1 MGRKGSWFSA
11 VKKALIADSKEKKDQ
26 KTRKSKKKWFGKQKN
41 EDVVSSYEE
50 SALVIPVPDTTPAPP
65 PPPLP
70 PKQDVKLA
78 EAENA
83 QSKHV
88 YSVALATAV
97 AAEAAVAA
105 AQAAAEVVR
114 LTAVPAPHHSGK
126 SLQEVA
132 AVKIQTAFRGHLAR
146 RALRALRGLV
156 RLKSLIEGQSV
167 KRQATTTLRCMQ
179 TLARVQSQIRAR
191 RIRMSEENQALQR
204 QLQHKQEKE
213 LEKFKASMG
222 EEWNDST
229 QSKEQVEA
237 KLQSKQEA
245 AIRRER
251 ALAYSFSHQ
260 QMWKNSS
267 KSEHP
272 TFMDPSNPHWGWSWL
287 ERWMAARPWESRSTV
302 DYNDRA
308 SMRSA
313 SSRASMSVGEITK
326 AYTLRDNKPSPRTPT
341 AIKSSRPPSRQ
352 SPSTPFSRAQ
362 SSSSVTGKTP
372 RGNGWGGDEDS
383 RSTFSVQSERF
394 NRRHSIAGSSVRDD
408 ESLASSPSVPS
419 YMTPTKSTKARS
431 RLASPSSNQFDKNG
445 TPSEKGSVSSV
456 KKRLSYPASPA
467 GPRRHSGPPGV
478 DTSSVKGTAVLAKN
492 VSNGGGNR

>member
-1 MGRKGSWFSA
+1 MSTQTTYTFHAKEFVAHCLRAF
-11 VKKALIADSKEKKDQ
+11 ALAL
-26 KTRKSKKKWFGKQKN
+26 QKN

-50 SALVIPVPDTTPAPP
+50 SALVIPAPDTTP

-114 LTAVPAPHHSGK
+114 LATVPAPHYSGK

-179 TLARVQSQIRAR
+179 TLAPVQSQIRAR

-213 LEKFKASMG
+213 FEKLKASMG
-222 EEWNDST
+222 EERNDST

-260 QMWKNSS
+260 V
-267 KSEHP
+267 
-272 TFMDPSNPHWGWSWL
+272 
-287 ERWMAARPWESRSTV
+287 A
-302 DYNDRA
+302 
-308 SMRSA
+308 
-313 SSRASMSVGEITK
+313 
-326 AYTLRDNKPSPRTPT
+326 
-341 AIKSSRPPSRQ
+341 
-352 SPSTPFSRAQ
+352 
-362 SSSSVTGKTP
+362 
-372 RGNGWGGDEDS
+372 
-383 RSTFSVQSERF
+383 
-394 NRRHSIAGSSVRDD
+394 
-408 ESLASSPSVPS
+408 
-419 YMTPTKSTKARS
+419 
-431 RLASPSSNQFDKNG
+431 
-445 TPSEKGSVSSV
+445 
-456 KKRLSYPASPA
+456 
-467 GPRRHSGPPGV
+467 
-478 DTSSVKGTAVLAKN
+478 
-492 VSNGGGNR
+492 